1 MHKEATKMRYNKVL
15 IHVSA
20 LLAAACLLLCL
31 TVSAFAEGGSGDGSG
46 GGKDKPLTL
55 ESSSIANGA
64 QNVPVNPEIVLGF
77 SKNVVNI
84 SVKENNKN
92 CFSMTDSKGNSVPVD
107 IIMGDDQVNPT
118 QEIKRTITVK
128 PAVSLD
134 PGETYLLK
142 ISGDVTAKSGA
153 KIGKDNY
160 ISFTVAGATTTVT
173 FTVTASETVT
183 NTAVSTRPY
192 SSTRLVSEKAVAV
205 ADTSRLLESSPSDTE
220 SETETAVSEQEETTA
235 ETESVTFSQTDA
247 GQANES
253 GQTNDIKKISPLPFI
268 LSVMGIAAIIAA
280 ILIIKN
286 KKK

>member
-1 MHKEATKMRYNKVL
+1 MRYNKVL
-15 IHVSA
+15 IHISA

-92 CFSMTDSKGNSVPVD
+92 CFSMIDSKGNSVPVD

-142 ISGDVTAKSGA
+142 ISYGS
-153 KIGKDNY
+153 Y
-160 ISFTVAGATTTVT
+160 YS
-173 FTVTASETVT
+173 
-183 NTAVSTRPY
+183 PY
-192 SSTRLVSEKAVAV
+192 VDSC
-205 ADTSRLLESSPSDTE
+205 
-220 SETETAVSEQEETTA
+220 
-235 ETESVTFSQTDA
+235 
-247 GQANES
+247 
-253 GQTNDIKKISPLPFI
+253 FI
-268 LSVMGIAAIIAA
+268 A
-280 ILIIKN
+280 
-286 KKK
+286 

>member
-1 MHKEATKMRYNKVL
+1 MRFNKSL
-15 IHVSA
+15 IHISA
-20 LLAAACLLLCL
+20 LLATVCLMLCL

-192 SSTRLVSEKAVAV
+192 SSTRLVF
-205 ADTSRLLESSPSDTE
+205 L
-220 SETETAVSEQEETTA
+220 
-235 ETESVTFSQTDA
+235 
-247 GQANES
+247 
-253 GQTNDIKKISPLPFI
+253 
-268 LSVMGIAAIIAA
+268 
-280 ILIIKN
+280 
-286 KKK
+286 

>member
-1 MHKEATKMRYNKVL
+1 
-15 IHVSA
+15 
-20 LLAAACLLLCL
+20 
-31 TVSAFAEGGSGDGSG
+31 
-46 GGKDKPLTL
+46 
-55 ESSSIANGA
+55 
-64 QNVPVNPEIVLGF
+64 
-77 SKNVVNI
+77 
-84 SVKENNKN
+84 
-92 CFSMTDSKGNSVPVD
+92 MTDSKGNSVPVD

-173 FTVTASETVT
+173 VTVTASETVT

-192 SSTRLVSEKAVAV
+192 SSTRLVSEKTVAV

-280 ILIIKN
+280 ILIMKN